1 MVLTSVP
8 SGLNFPCNLFSDLP
22 KEIVETLGEEGPKI
36 MNAENRCPHCNAE
49 LAANAPRGCARPACS
64 KADWELRPAAAAGAI
79 RHQGADFVPPT
90 PAELAPHFPD
100 LEILELV
107 GRGGMGVVYKARQK
121 RLDRLVA
128 LKILSPK
135 IGQDPAFAERFA
147 REARAMAM
155 LSHPHI
161 VAVYDFGQTVGEGLL
176 LLPHGVCRRA

>member
-1 MVLTSVP
+1 MV
-8 SGLNFPCNLFSDLP
+8 
-22 KEIVETLGEEGPKI
+22 IVETLGKKAQTHERREPLPCMQRRTG
-36 MNAENRCPHCNAE
+36 RQR
-49 LAANAPRGCARPACS
+49 APRALPGLSAQRRIGNS
-64 KADWELRPAAAAGAI
+64 DRTAAAGAI
-79 RHQGADFVPPT
+79 RRQGADFVPPT
-90 PAELAPHFPD
+90 PAELAAHFPD

-155 LSHPHI
+155 LNHPHI
-161 VAVYDFGQTVGEGLL
+161 VAVHDFGQTSASPRRGRGEGVSSLAVRER
-176 LLPHGVCRRA
+176 GRG

>member
-1 MVLTSVP
+1 MRGRSA
-8 SGLNFPCNLFSDLP
+8 G
-22 KEIVETLGEEGPKI
+22 
-36 MNAENRCPHCNAE
+36 RCPAGALPQLRAQGGFWHATAGQRPQTGAE
-49 LAANAPRGCARPACS
+49 S
-64 KADWELRPAAAAGAI
+64 AAAGSFDA
-79 RHQGADFVPPT
+79 QFTPPT
-90 PAELAPHFPD
+90 PAELAPLFPD

-161 VAVYDFGQTVGEGLL
+161 VAVYDFGQRRRRGREERGEDVLQSRLL
-176 LLPHGVCRRA
+176 RERLSGRAVNRRPLSLGRGPG